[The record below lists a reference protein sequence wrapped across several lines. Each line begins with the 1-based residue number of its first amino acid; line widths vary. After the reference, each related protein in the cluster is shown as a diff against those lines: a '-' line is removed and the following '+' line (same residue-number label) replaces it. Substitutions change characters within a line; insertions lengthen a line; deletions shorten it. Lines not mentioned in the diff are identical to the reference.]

1 MTADFVD
8 QKDDRVCLNF
18 HKGVVMRSQRGRAAA
33 SSKQQQ
39 QRNKQHEGGSR
50 QEGTKR
56 LLRLEPEAP

>member
-33 SSKQQQ
+33 SSKQQR
-39 QRNKQHEGGSR
+39 QRNKQHEGGVAA
-50 QEGTKR
+50 GGN
-56 LLRLEPEAP
+56 EAPFEA